1 MLRSRWLV
9 PLLFAW
15 GAASAC
21 LDRPSYSYS
30 DSVPVFGST
39 SFGGT
44 ISGGAGSGSTFGG
57 MPAPPVCELE
67 RPVGAMTIFRTQAL
81 SNQLPV
87 RPVLYLQ
94 ATDDELKDLMD
105 GGPLLVPPSPGTPA
119 SPLTAQLA
127 QLALSLTGDRQTL
140 VKELQQRFKVTRDT
154 WPNPWAL
161 RLDEHAAT
169 EHMNPVLLRLKEGAR
184 LVLISN
190 NLPTVVD
197 VKNSPVDL
205 TGTDGALAH
214 PERIAAVFYLAND
227 TTLGAGA
234 MPCETGRRAFALG
247 NEAMV
252 ESFEVGTDDIAE
264 RMQSDIDA
272 LTKLFDVARN
282 CTKFDRGD
290 GLSFHAN
297 TACTIWDFFDPTS
310 SEYSAYQWSLGNPI
324 ELYKPTPQNLNSLI
338 QALQA
343 DELPAEPF
351 VSAPHPA
358 SNGDGG
364 AGGASEGG
372 ASGGGAGG
380 FGGI

>member
-21 LDRPSYSYS
+21 LDRPTYSYS

-44 ISGGAGSGSTFGG
+44 VSSTAGTSGTLGG
-57 MPAPPVCELE
+57 MPPLPMCELE
-67 RPVGAMTIFRTQAL
+67 RPVGTMTIFRAQAL
-81 SNQLPV
+81 SNQLPA
-87 RPVLYLQ
+87 RPELYLQ
-94 ATDDELKDLMD
+94 ATDDEVKDLMD
-105 GGPLLVPPSPGTPA
+105 GGPLVVPPSPDAPP
-119 SPLTAQLA
+119 SPLSGQLA
-127 QLALSLTGDRQTL
+127 QLAMSLTGERQML

-169 EHMNPVLLRLKEGAR
+169 EHMNPVLLRLKDTAWI
-184 LVLISN
+184 VLMSN

-197 VKNSPVDL
+197 VKNSPIDL
-205 TGTDGALAH
+205 KGPDGALAH
-214 PERIAAVFYLAND
+214 LDRIAAVFYLAND
-227 TTLGAGA
+227 MTWGAGP
-234 MPCETGRRAFALG
+234 MPCENGRRAFALG

-252 ESFEVGTDDIAE
+252 ESFEIGTDDIAK
-264 RMQSDIDA
+264 RMQSDIDT
-272 LTKLFDVARN
+272 LTKLFDVSRN

-297 TACTIWDFFDPTS
+297 TLCTVWDFFDPTS

-343 DELPAEPF
+343 DELPPKPF
-351 VSAPHPA
+351 VGAPHPLPIA
-358 SNGDGG
+358 EGG
-364 AGGASEGG
+364 AGGAGDGG
-372 ASGGGAGG
+372 ASGSGDGG